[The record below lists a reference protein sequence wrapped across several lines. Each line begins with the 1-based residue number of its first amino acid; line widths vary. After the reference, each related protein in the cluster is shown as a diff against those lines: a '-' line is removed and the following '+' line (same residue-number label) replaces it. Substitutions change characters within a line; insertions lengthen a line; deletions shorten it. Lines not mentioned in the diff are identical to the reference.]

1 MLEMLTT
8 FDEKEYLAGVRE
20 EAIAEGRAEGRAEEQ
35 ANTEREKRRADA
47 EKERAEAAEAELA
60 RYREKYGDL
69 I

>member
-20 EAIAEGRAEGRAEEQ
+20 EAIAEER
-35 ANTEREKRRADA
+35 ANTEREKQRADA

-60 RYREKYGDL
+60 RYREKYGE
-69 I
+69 II